1 MSGRGSEPLGIRS
14 SHRVPGGAVVSSSIK
29 REDAAGR
36 RSPAPLSPEGHR
48 MRDTTTPSTG
58 TSTGASTG
66 ATDAAVLATPPRWS
80 TWLDGI
86 LTRIGLATPL
96 SRDIALAA
104 LIAISNL
111 VLTWSLI
118 AFLDAAGGST
128 FSAPHLTAILVV
140 STAQAAPL
148 CLRRSHP
155 TVAFALVAATQVALV
170 GLFPPGVGISG
181 LAPLI
186 AAYTVGTLLPAARA
200 VATIAVVGALEAA
213 ASLAVKLYIATPLYA
228 GAPNVLNT
236 VLGRSS
242 PTPLP
247 LQYLADAG
255 STFLTYGI
263 AVLIGITVA
272 SHRRY
277 LTLVRV
283 RAAEAI
289 REQHERADA
298 AITAERSRMARELH
312 DIAAHHLSGMVV
324 QSAAIE
330 RLIDKDPDAAKEA
343 TAWVRSQGKETLA
356 NLRLVV
362 GVLREPH
369 AETQDAGEHTAPVPG
384 LAVVDDL
391 VGTARALGT
400 HVEFTRS
407 GTAFPLPPVADVTV
421 YRVLQEALANAR
433 QHAPGAPVTVALR
446 YTDTAVALEVENAAS
461 PTPTHDDTRRG
472 LGLIGMRERAQ
483 LIGATFAAA
492 STPSGGWR
500 VTLTVPAEP
509 DTDHADSALATDPGS
524 ALATDPGSATSTDHD
539 PTEGAPA

>member
-1 MSGRGSEPLGIRS
+1 
-14 SHRVPGGAVVSSSIK
+14 
-29 REDAAGR
+29 
-36 RSPAPLSPEGHR
+36 
-48 MRDTTTPSTG
+48 MRDTTTP
-58 TSTGASTG
+58 STGASTG

-96 SRDIALAA
+96 ARDIALAA
-104 LIAISNL
+104 LIAVSNL

-155 TVAFALVAATQVALV
+155 TVAFALVAASQVALV

-213 ASLAVKLYIATPLYA
+213 ASLAVKLFIATPLYA

-272 SHRRY
+272 SPRRY

-483 LIGATFAAA
+483 LIGAAFAAA

-509 DTDHADSALATDPGS
+509 DTEHADSATATGPGNPTSTGLGSATATDPERPDRTNP
-524 ALATDPGSATSTDHD
+524 TDPD